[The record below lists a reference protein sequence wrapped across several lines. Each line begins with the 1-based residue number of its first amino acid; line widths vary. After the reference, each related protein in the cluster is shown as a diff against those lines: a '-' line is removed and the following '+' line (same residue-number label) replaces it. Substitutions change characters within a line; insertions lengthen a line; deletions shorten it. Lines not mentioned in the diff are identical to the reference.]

1 VSHFWGALENIK
13 PQETD
18 AFRAASRYD
27 RAMPAPQQKNFA
39 FIDGQ
44 NLYLGAR
51 DISLTL
57 DYRRFRIYL
66 RERFQVAEAYYFIGY
81 IHAHQAIYASL
92 QRAGFI
98 LQFKEVA
105 RDADGKTKG
114 NVDVDLTLR
123 AIDKIGSYDQAVLVT
138 SDGDFASL
146 VSYLVDKNKFRT
158 VISPTRA
165 KCSYLLRR
173 SAKGKIDYLEDVRS
187 KIDLKK

>member
-1 VSHFWGALENIK
+1 MLPRME
-13 PQETD
+13 
-18 AFRAASRYD
+18 
-27 RAMPAPQQKNFA
+27 KNFA

-44 NLYLGAR
+44 NLHLGLR
-51 DISLTL
+51 DIGLVL

-66 RERFQVAEAYYFIGY
+66 RERFQVTEAYYFLGY
-81 IHAHQAIYASL
+81 IPEHQPIYASL

-105 RDADGKTKG
+105 RDADGKAKG

-123 AIDKIGSYDQAVLVT
+123 AMDKIAAYDQAVLVT

-146 VSYLVDKNKFRT
+146 VSYLIGKDKFRI
-158 VISPTRA
+158 VLSPTKA

-173 SAKGKIDYLEDVRS
+173 AAKGRIDYLENLRS

>member
-1 VSHFWGALENIK
+1 MTPALE
-13 PQETD
+13 
-18 AFRAASRYD
+18 
-27 RAMPAPQQKNFA
+27 KNFA

-44 NLYLGAR
+44 NLHLGLR
-51 DISLTL
+51 DIGLTL

-66 RERFQVAEAYYFIGY
+66 RERFRVAEAYYFLGY
-81 IHAHQAIYASL
+81 IPEHQAIYTAL

-105 RDADGKTKG
+105 RDADGKAKG

-123 AIDKIGSYDQAVLVT
+123 TLDKIGQYGQAVLVT

-146 VSYLVDKNKFRT
+146 VAYLIEKNKFRI
-158 VISPTRA
+158 VLSPTKA

-173 SAKGKIDYLEDVRS
+173 AAKGKIDYLENVRS

>member
-1 VSHFWGALENIK
+1 MP
-13 PQETD
+13 PQN
-18 AFRAASRYD
+18 
-27 RAMPAPQQKNFA
+27 QKNFA

-44 NLYLGAR
+44 NLFLGLKE
-51 DISLTL
+51 IGLTL

-81 IHAHQAIYASL
+81 LPEHQAIYTSL
-92 QRAGFI
+92 QRAGFV

-105 RDADGKTKG
+105 RDAAGKAKG

-123 AIDKIGSYDQAVLVT
+123 AVDKIQEYDQAVIVT

-146 VSYLVDKNKFRT
+146 VSYLIDKNKFR
-158 VISPTRA
+158 IALSPTRA

-173 SAKGKIDYLEDVRS
+173 TTKGKIDFLENVRS
-187 KIDLKK
+187 KIDRKR